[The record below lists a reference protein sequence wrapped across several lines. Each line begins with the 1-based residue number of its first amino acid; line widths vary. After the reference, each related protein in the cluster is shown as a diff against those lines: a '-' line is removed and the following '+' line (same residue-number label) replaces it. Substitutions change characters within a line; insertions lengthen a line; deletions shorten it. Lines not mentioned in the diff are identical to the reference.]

1 MKGLILAALA
11 GFVLAIT
18 LALPYTEDE
27 AVAYNNA
34 LGEIRNDITQRYGAL
49 MLTLAGDRKKTS
61 KEKKI
66 KKRWLTLRTDPHLF
80 PLLRIFTSLK
90 TRHSFQ
96 SS

>member
-49 MLTLAGDRKKTS
+49 MLTLAGDRKKNI
-61 KEKKI
+61 KREKNKKKMADI
-66 KKRWLTLRTDPHLF
+66 KN
-80 PLLRIFTSLK
+80 
-90 TRHSFQ
+90 
-96 SS
+96 